1 MWDMNDDRFQDGGTN
16 SRSTAFSIFYQDR
29 AFNGRLFS
37 YSEATLAFKFMVKM
51 SFEETTNKKGKVIR
65 NPIREVAAWLT
76 DGGVLVQPWKGN
88 LYDKNGAL
96 LFLNMKNAVT
106 KTAQSHTIITY
117 LSTLP
122 Q

>member
-1 MWDMNDDRFQDGGTN
+1 
-16 SRSTAFSIFYQDR
+16 
-29 AFNGRLFS
+29 
-37 YSEATLAFKFMVKM
+37 M